1 MSWPLGT
8 TQCKVNGFSV
18 IFLETFLS
26 HDSHWV
32 SIEYPP
38 FITEKERVKKIKWFF
53 FGFRNTYKKKHF
65 IF

>member
-8 TQCKVNGFSV
+8 TQCKINGFSV

-38 FITEKERVKKIKWFF
+38 FITEKERVKEIKWCF
-53 FGFRNTYKKKHF
+53 FGF
-65 IF
+65 